1 MTSVSI
7 ELSNRIQALVSKY
20 KTSAGVFGFVWNPE
34 DHCVYLDNPSK
45 KGQQIEYRDKVFD
58 ALAWA
63 KANNLIKP
71 NNEKGLAAA
80 ASIGDPSDLQDC
92 FFGAFVELADCMDMD
107 KDKAIRTQDKGLA
120 GSIITSVDYDILSQ
134 PIILGESVEAI
145 SPGVLLGF
153 FDDVATPRLKGNW
166 FDSTSGVEYFTN
178 VPEGI
183 LPEPT
188 KGVGSTVAIDVPKH
202 AGGVEITER
211 ADMILGG
218 TNIYNDLVTA
228 LGRKRLMRENG
239 LVAAELENTTTVIAG
254 VDFGLRAGTPPSSS
268 NYPNDLWQTIID
280 SFAGGGGVFN
290 GVASKNIAFNEYKN
304 NDYNKG
310 YQTPSLNVSG
320 PDASGP
326 APGVDGVTW
335 FRDNAILSATKLWAA
350 DRGRA
355 GKNFRGPVRS
365 FDLSSERTE
374 SRATYI
380 KSYLQVKIVDQDF
393 IREVTGVT
401 A

>member
-1 MTSVSI
+1 MTSVSN
-7 ELSNRIQALVSKY
+7 ELSQRVQALVSKY

-45 KGQQIEYRDKVFD
+45 KGDKIQYIDKVFD

-63 KANNLIKP
+63 KANKIIPKNH
-71 NNEKGLAAA
+71 EKGLAAA
-80 ASIGDPSDLQDC
+80 ELINEPTDTQDC
-92 FFGAFVELADCMDMD
+92 FFGPFVELADCMDMD
-107 KDKAIRTQDKGLA
+107 TSKAQKTQDKGLA
-120 GSIITSVDYDILSQ
+120 GSIITSMDYDILTQ
-134 PIILGESVEAI
+134 PVILGESVEAI

-153 FDDVATPRLKGNW
+153 FDDVATPRLKGEW
-166 FDSTSGVEYFTN
+166 LDTTSGVEYFTN

-188 KGVGSTVAIDVPKH
+188 KGLGTTVAVDVPKH

-228 LGRKRLMRENG
+228 LGRKRLLRENG
-239 LVAAELENTTTVIAG
+239 LVAAELENATTVLSG
-254 VDFGLRAGTPPSSS
+254 VDFGLRAGTPPTSS

-280 SFAGGGGVFN
+280 SFAGQGGTFN
-290 GVASKNIAFNEYKN
+290 GVASKNLAFNEYKN

-335 FRDNAILSATKLWAA
+335 FRDNAIISATKLWAA
-350 DRGRA
+350 DRNKA
-355 GKNFRGPVRS
+355 AKNFRGPVRS
-365 FDLSSERTE
+365 FDMSSERTE

-380 KSYLQVKIVDQDF
+380 KSYLLVKIVDQDF
-393 IREVTGVT
+393 IREITGVT